1 MYIVSMDLTPNEL
14 NFVRQALDLVSIKGT
29 DAKFLASL
37 QIKIET
43 ELTEIQQL
51 LTLQEAEKQAVLQ
64 ELIEKELAEIQR
76 LAEEEE
82 RRKVEIQQQIIS
94 TETVKSS
101 TKK

>member
-1 MYIVSMDLTPNEL
+1 MDLTPNEL

-29 DAKFLASL
+29 DAQFLANL
-37 QIKIET
+37 QIKF
-43 ELTEIQQL
+43 
-51 LTLQEAEKQAVLQ
+51 
-64 ELIEKELAEIQR
+64 EKELAEIQR